1 MEMSDQRQVLTFVLN
16 DEVYGFDIIRVQ
28 EIKDLEK
35 CTPIPNAPNYTC
47 GVINLRGAVVPIF
60 DLRKRFFNQDKEQGV
75 TIVTKVMV
83 EEKEKTIG
91 MIVDAVSNTEFADF
105 DLLQPAAA
113 GQVTDAFVL
122 GLISLASVM
131 VIVIDIDKLMLI

>member
-1 MEMSDQRQVLTFVLN
+1 MSDQRQVLTFVLN

-35 CTPIPNAPNYTC
+35 CTPIPNAPEYTC

-75 TIVTKVMV
+75 IIVIKVLV

-91 MIVDAVSNTEFADF
+91 IVVDAVSNTEFADF
-105 DLLQPAAA
+105 DLLQPAPT

-131 VIVIDIDKLMLI
+131 VILIDIDKLTLI

>member
-1 MEMSDQRQVLTFVLN
+1 MSDQRQILTFVLN

>member
-1 MEMSDQRQVLTFVLN
+1 MLKLTHITEKVLL
-16 DEVYGFDIIRVQ
+16 
-28 EIKDLEK
+28 
-35 CTPIPNAPNYTC
+35 
-47 GVINLRGAVVPIF
+47 
-60 DLRKRFFNQDKEQGV
+60 NQDKELGV